1 MPTATKIK
9 SLLNG
14 FNPIHIRLDDISY
27 QHAGGPEAESHFY
40 LELVSAEFSKQSLLA
55 RQRQVNTVLKPLAGS
70 YHALAMR
77 LYTPEE
83 WQQLEGEPQPAPQCA
98 HHREASD

>member
-1 MPTATKIK
+1 MSTAAKIK
-9 SLLNG
+9 SLVAG
-14 FNPIHIRLDDISY
+14 FAPIHIRLDDISY
-27 QHAGGPEAESHFY
+27 QHAAGPGAESHFY
-40 LELVSAEFSKQSLLA
+40 LELVSVEFSKQSLLA

-83 WQQLEGEPQPAPQCA
+83 WQQLKGEPQPAPQCA
-98 HHREASD
+98 HQGKTSD